1 MSSGQSIKKTIDEG
15 VEFSKRFNKKM
26 REEGEELYSALQNIL
41 ALTFIS
47 LTLAVI
53 FNLVGW
59 GDVNIVLSFVAL
71 IAGIMIFIHPKILI
85 TIANIDIINRA
96 LPEKLQMTAVDA
108 LFDTF
113 IRAAKRLVAL
123 CCMIFLFL
131 GIVPIGDNLKIFGVG
146 FMFLIIFILYET
158 NDKVAQN
165 RTERGKN

>member
-15 VEFSKRFNKKM
+15 VELSKRFDKKL
-26 REEGEELYSALQNIL
+26 REEGADLYNALQNML

-47 LTLAVI
+47 LAIAVI
-53 FNLVGW
+53 FNLIGW
-59 GDVNIVLSFVAL
+59 EAINIFLSFVAL
-71 IAGIMIFIHPKILI
+71 VAGIMIFAHPEILI
-85 TIANIDIINRA
+85 TIANIDILNRA
-96 LPEKLQMTAVDA
+96 MPEKLQMSAVDA

-113 IRAAKRLVAL
+113 IRAAKRLIAL
-123 CCMIFLFL
+123 CCMVFLFL
-131 GIVPIGDNLKIFGVG
+131 GIVPIGDDLKVFGVG